1 MSELGKDSEALPR
14 DLGQDLEVLEAAW
27 RPVPE
32 AELPTGLTSRTLAR
46 LRQEGVADYQ
56 PRSSRSARW
65 SAMAGVAAALL
76 LVSLGTLL
84 EPREMQGS
92 LHGSSWADG
101 LVVEEEFDSMPQEVA
116 ARLERVQ
123 QLLAEDLSVDLDGNL
138 TEADELRL
146 HMENLSQELEAF

>member
-1 MSELGKDSEALPR
+1 MSELGKESVALPR

-27 RPVPE
+27 RPVLE

-84 EPREMQGS
+84 EPRGTQGS